1 MTFEDLRQKLRTAYG
16 GDFDHA
22 LIERAYNFA
31 EEAHRGQ
38 KRKSGEEYMS
48 HPIAVASRLVDW
60 KLDAPTLAAAL
71 LHDVAEDTAYTKK
84 DIEKKFGNEIA
95 FLVGA
100 VTKLKSIPYTGGA
113 ERNAP
118 PEAERQRYSPSR
130 SQRDGLP
137 AGQAENIR
145 KMVLAFAEDIRV
157 VLIKLTDRLHNME
170 TISFL
175 KPDAQ
180 KRIARETLEIYAPL
194 ANRLGMG
201 EIKGELEDL
210 AFPIVYPEKYS
221 QLQKMVQ
228 EPLEERNKFVKRLIP
243 HISNLIGK
251 EGISTRDIHA
261 RAKHWYSL
269 WKKLEQQ
276 DMNLEN
282 IYDLVAVRV
291 VADTIE
297 QCYSILG
304 AIHGQWPPLPGRIKD
319 YIALPKPSGY
329 RSLHTTVFGPEGKIT
344 EIQIRTREMHEEAE
358 GGIAAHWAY
367 SETKAKKSEAEL
379 ARGLERS
386 RNLAWVNQLR
396 EWHAHFEDPNEFM
409 ESLKIDVFKNR
420 IFVFTPKGEVMDL
433 PEGATPVDFAYHI
446 HSDIGDRAAGAK
458 INGKMS
464 ALSSELKNGD
474 IVEILTQ
481 KNKKPSRQWLE
492 FVKTQI
498 ARKHIQSKLRE

>member
-1 MTFEDLRQKLRTAYG
+1 MT
-16 GDFDHA
+16 
-22 LIERAYNFA
+22 
-31 EEAHRGQ
+31 
-38 KRKSGEEYMS
+38 
-48 HPIAVASRLVDW
+48 HPLAVAAKLADW
-60 KLDAPTLAAAL
+60 KLDAPTLASAL

-84 DIEKKFGNEIA
+84 DIEKKFGSEIA

-100 VTKLKSIPYTGGA
+100 VTKLKTIPYNDAA
-113 ERNAP
+113 ELNAP
-118 PEAERQRYSPSR
+118 PEAERQRYSPR
-130 SQRDGLP
+130 QERGPL
-137 AGQAENIR
+137 AGQAENLR

-201 EIKGELEDL
+201 EVKGELEDL
-210 AFPIVYPEKYS
+210 AFPIVHPEKYK
-221 QLQKMVQ
+221 LLHNMVK
-228 EPLEERNKFVKRLIP
+228 EPLEERKKFVERLIP
-243 HISNLIGK
+243 DIANIIEK
-251 EGISTRDIHA
+251 EGIAPLDIHA

-269 WKKLEQQ
+269 WEKLERQ

-282 IYDLVAVRV
+282 IYDLVAVRIV
-291 VADTIE
+291 TNTIE
-297 QCYSILG
+297 QCYSTLG

-319 YIALPKPSGY
+319 YIALPKPNAY

-358 GGIAAHWAY
+358 SGIAAHWAY
-367 SETKAKKSEAEL
+367 SEGKTKKSENAPYR
-379 ARGLERS
+379 ALERN
-386 RNLAWVNQLR
+386 RNLAWVSQLR
-396 EWHAHFEDPNEFM
+396 EWHAHFEDPDEFM

-433 PEGATPVDFAYHI
+433 PEGATAVDFAYHI

-464 ALSSELKNGD
+464 ALDSELKNGD
-474 IVEILTQ
+474 IIEILTQ

-492 FVKTQI
+492 FVKTPL
-498 ARKHIQSKLRE
+498 ARKHIQSKFRG